1 MKKFV
6 KPAVFVLIL
15 CVVASLFCTRSATPL
30 PANAISLQ
38 EQSWLSH
45 LRPTSIP
52 GPRGRDSYPAELL
65 VSVSNQKEIKLK
77 GTCSLEG
84 KLTDED
90 ILDAIKKAAS
100 EAGYKSPENAV
111 DDKLKIDSLKSKL
124 SFTPEEQERIIKNW
138 LALVGMD
145 KVADLL
151 QGQLPSYGGSDAV
164 TTVVGMISSGQLPGA
179 STLSPVPTSVSGFA
193 QGMVVNG
200 VFLTVDQ
207 FKRDQE
213 KYKNIVELSEAN
225 ARFREFSARLNS
237 IVRDETRKKTA
248 WTIRIQ
254 DQVVETQ
261 LYRGAPDINAP
272 YIYTSDIVLKKN
284 DGNFDSPAG
293 TYQGSFELK
302 VDVSLED
309 HDRNFAKLLAEY
321 YNNKLKETMGN
332 VPASMYWTVVSQTV
346 NRPSVNETTLSG
358 GNVYVTLDRSGS
370 LGGVFELKLNTMALD
385 VTRNRV
391 LHDYVS
397 VLQQKGEAAT
407 ETLTWTD
414 ITDSETGTAYHQDH
428 SIVVTINGET
438 FESTNTDDDPYPNI
452 DVRGYIGLTL
462 VVDMAE

>member
-1 MKKFV
+1 MKKLI
-6 KPAVFVLIL
+6 KPAVLVLVF
-15 CVVASLFCTRSATPL
+15 CVFASLLSPLSAPPL
-30 PANAISLQ
+30 TAEAMSLQ

-45 LRPTSIP
+45 LSPSNLP
-52 GPRGRDSYPAELL
+52 KPRGRDSFPAEIL
-65 VSVSNQKEIKLK
+65 VSVAQQQQVKLK

-84 KLTDED
+84 KLTDD
-90 ILDAIKKAAS
+90 DVLDAIKNAATK
-100 EAGYKSPENAV
+100 AGYKSPENAV
-111 DDKLKIDSLKSKL
+111 DDKLKIDSLKNKL
-124 SFTPEEQERIIKNW
+124 SFNEEEKNRIIKNW
-138 LALVGMD
+138 LSLVGMD

-151 QGQLPSYGGSDAV
+151 HGQLPSFGETDAV
-164 TTVVGMISSGQLPGA
+164 SVIVDMISEGELPGA
-179 STLSPVPTSVSGFA
+179 STLSPVPTDVGGFA
-193 QGMVVNG
+193 QGMVING
-200 VFLTVDQ
+200 VFLTFDQ

-302 VDVSLED
+302 VDVSLEE
-309 HDRNFAKLLAEY
+309 HDRNFAKLLADY